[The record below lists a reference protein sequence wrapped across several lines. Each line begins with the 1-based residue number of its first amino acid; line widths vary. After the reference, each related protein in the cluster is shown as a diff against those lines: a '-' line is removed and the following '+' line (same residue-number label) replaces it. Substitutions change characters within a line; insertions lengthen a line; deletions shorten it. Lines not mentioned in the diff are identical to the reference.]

1 MRGSWGQN
9 DLWGEPGSGGHRGLV
24 LGGEEGRRHA
34 QAPSPRGVQSCQE
47 PRVLG
52 AQLQATDSGGHAAW
66 TSVSPEMWML
76 SPNYTFLRSCPPGR
90 FQDILLRFLEQ
101 VPVLFAKEGIVAHQ
115 ELLSPTLRPRELTAQ
130 PPAASPQTLPDGA
143 SPHVLHAP
151 QCLSQHG
158 ADLSPLRFLRRKV
171 RLRASCLRVSG
182 ELQAEPNGCKVLPTP
197 LAPPIAPETGALTDT
212 LTHTLTHTHTH
223 KHANIQTKYTHNHNT
238 YTTHTHT
245 NIQTKYT
252 HKHNTF
258 TTYTHTHTK
267 VQT

>member
-1 MRGSWGQN
+1 M
-9 DLWGEPGSGGHRGLV
+9 

-52 AQLQATDSGGHAAW
+52 AQLQATDSGGHAAGA
-66 TSVSPEMWML
+66 SVSPEMWML

-101 VPVLFAKEGIVAHQ
+101 FPVLFAKEGIVAHQ

-143 SPHVLHAP
+143 SPHVHHAP

-182 ELQAEPNGCKVLPTP
+182 ELQAEPNGCKVLLTP
-197 LAPPIAPETGALTDT
+197 LALPIAPETGALTDT
-212 LTHTLTHTHTH
+212 LTHTLTHTHTLTNMQTY
-223 KHANIQTKYTHNHNT
+223 KQNIHTTTTHTQLTHTQTYKQNI
-238 YTTHTHT
+238 YTTTTRTVLTHT